1 MRHGHYVLK
10 RYNKLNKYYNTSL
23 IERFISD
30 GNMYETVDEL
40 KASENDPEESGRI
53 NWDVWDKVVQDTRE
67 QVFAYGNHIPPK
79 KKPFMEVYVYNY
91 DGQFVGKYGSAR
103 ETAHKMGF
111 KESTVQYLVWKNRP
125 YLSARLY
132 FSREQLTPEEVRE
145 TIEPYINT
153 TRRIEGNGSSP
164 VPKYVYNLEGEF
176 LGYFNSTADVAERFN
191 ITSDSVNYYS
201 WLKKPYKKHGLIIS
215 NTPLTND

>member
-53 NWDVWDKVVQDTRE
+53 NWEVWDRVVQDTRE

-111 KESTVQYLVWKNRP
+111 KESTVQYLIWKNRP
-125 YLSARLY
+125 YQTARLY
-132 FSREQLTPEEVRE
+132 FSREQLTPEEVKE
-145 TIEPYINT
+145 IIESYKDKEWNPA
-153 TRRIEGNGSSP
+153 E
-164 VPKYVYNLEGEF
+164 EF
-176 LGYFNSTADVAERFN
+176 QRYAQNE
-191 ITSDSVNYYS
+191 VNR
-201 WLKKPYKKHGLIIS
+201 LVGLIATPTQDEAEKAIESLIS
-215 NTPLTND
+215 

>member
-79 KKPFMEVYVYNY
+79 KKPFLEVYVYNY

-111 KESTVQYLVWKNRP
+111 KESTVQYLIWKNRP
-125 YLSARLY
+125 YQTARLY
-132 FSREQLTPEEVRE
+132 FSREQLTPEEVKE
-145 TIEPYINT
+145 TIESYKDKQSKP
-153 TRRIEGNGSSP
+153 NGSNGSAP
-164 VPKYVYNLEGEF
+164 VPKYVYDLDGQF
-176 LGYFNSTADVAERFN
+176 IGYFESSADVAERFN

-215 NTPLTND
+215 NTPLI